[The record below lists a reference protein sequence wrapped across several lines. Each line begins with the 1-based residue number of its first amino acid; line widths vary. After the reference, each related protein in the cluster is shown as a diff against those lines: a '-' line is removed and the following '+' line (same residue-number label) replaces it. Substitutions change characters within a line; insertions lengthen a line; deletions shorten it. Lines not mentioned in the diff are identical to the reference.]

1 MSWEGRKKENSDWQ
15 ISFARDVQVVFLK
28 ITALFWYYF
37 FSISFVTSIFLLLTI
52 KKLAKS
58 IFMPF
63 LAF

>member
-15 ISFARDVQVVFLK
+15 ISFARDVQVVFFKDNGTFLV
-28 ITALFWYYF
+28 FF

>member
-28 ITALFWYYF
+28 ITALFWYF
-37 FSISFVTSIFLLLTI
+37 FFLNILCDVYFLLLII
-52 KKLAKS
+52 KKLSKS